1 MKNDLFY
8 NIDLNRV
15 PSHIAIIMDG
25 NGRWAKN
32 KFLPRAAGHKAGVE
46 TIRKVLKECKRLNVK
61 YVTLYAF
68 STENWKR
75 PKAEVDTLM
84 NLLSTYL
91 KNEVKTLHEENVKL
105 NAIGNIDELPS
116 KCVEELKKGI
126 DLTKN
131 NTGNIINFCFNYG
144 GQTEIVDATKKIIDD
159 LNYGGRMD
167 IKNAVIDIIKD
178 VKDGKINIDEIN
190 ENTISNHLSTKSI
203 PDPDLVIRTSGE
215 ERLSNF
221 LLWELSY
228 AEFVFHPQK
237 FPAFTT
243 DDFDDCIV
251 EYTKRDRR
259 FGGIKQ

>member
-126 DLTKN
+126 ELTKN
-131 NTGNIINFCFNYG
+131 NTGCNLNL
-144 GQTEIVDATKKIIDD
+144 A

-178 VKDGKINIDEIN
+178 VKDGKINIDEIYML
-190 ENTISNHLSTKSI
+190 I
-203 PDPDLVIRTSGE
+203 
-215 ERLSNF
+215 
-221 LLWELSY
+221 
-228 AEFVFHPQK
+228 
-237 FPAFTT
+237 
-243 DDFDDCIV
+243 C
-251 EYTKRDRR
+251 
-259 FGGIKQ
+259 